1 MRGALATGLLAAL
14 LLRPVCADDET
25 PANLSKKAGE
35 LIQQG
40 RAPAAIIELKRIV
53 RKWPRYFPA
62 YSLMGVA
69 YSQLGKLHEAQPYFQ
84 KAVELAPQSLEAR
97 NNLGV
102 NYLALKKPLEAAR
115 QFERVI
121 AADPAN
127 VTAWVNLANSWL
139 RIRDVPK
146 ALHALERAQS
156 LAPRDLEVQLALADA
171 RFQTGE
177 AEAALEQ
184 VRQLGRSASDPRILL
199 ALGLLLE
206 RNEHSQEAPTYL
218 QQAGQADPDAFMA
231 LAEKSLNEGDYRV
244 ALALLNAVSG
254 RFQNNA
260 AWHAMAGYAHF
271 KLDQPAPALENL
283 QQAVGLDP
291 SNEDHYLELSEFLGA
306 NNAVDTVVTV
316 LESAAKALPGSI
328 KIETA
333 LGLAYLMIADT
344 GKAEAIF
351 KNVVKSQPGYEIAYK
366 LLADCYLREHDWDAL
381 KSVAE
386 VLRERD
392 PKNAVGWYYGALAE
406 YEMLDSG
413 GGAASLEKIRRYT
426 RTAIRLDPDDWR
438 SQVLAGKL
446 ALREKHSAGAL
457 AAFHKATDLNPAE
470 PSAYYLLA
478 TTLRD
483 LGRTDESKAAFEAFR
498 RVQSE
503 EKARKFRT
511 LVIEILKR

>member
-1 MRGALATGLLAAL
+1 
-14 LLRPVCADDET
+14 
-25 PANLSKKAGE
+25 
-35 LIQQG
+35 
-40 RAPAAIIELKRIV
+40 
-53 RKWPRYFPA
+53 
-62 YSLMGVA
+62 
-69 YSQLGKLHEAQPYFQ
+69 
-84 KAVELAPQSLEAR
+84 
-97 NNLGV
+97 
-102 NYLALKKPLEAAR
+102 
-115 QFERVI
+115 
-121 AADPAN
+121 
-127 VTAWVNLANSWL
+127 
-139 RIRDVPK
+139 
-146 ALHALERAQS
+146 
-156 LAPRDLEVQLALADA
+156 
-171 RFQTGE
+171 
-177 AEAALEQ
+177 
-184 VRQLGRSASDPRILL
+184 
-199 ALGLLLE
+199 
-206 RNEHSQEAPTYL
+206 
-218 QQAGQADPDAFMA
+218 MA

-438 SQVLAGKL
+438 SQVLAGKFAGRGKEPCAPPPARL
-446 ALREKHSAGAL
+446 QATPFNSAWA
-457 AAFHKATDLNPAE
+457 
-470 PSAYYLLA
+470 SSVYY
-478 TTLRD
+478 R
-483 LGRTDESKAAFEAFR
+483 
-498 RVQSE
+498 
-503 EKARKFRT
+503 
-511 LVIEILKR
+511 